1 MREEDR
7 VPLASIALIAA
18 FADGFRSPE
27 EMAELERIAT
37 RIGGSDYDDVAHRVV
52 SEGADLPSLVA
63 QLSSP
68 EARAAALELASSVIH
83 ADGVA
88 TESEQAFLRQLS
100 HLLERNGSDAPE
112 IRRAADVAEASSA
125 VPDAVVVAGTM
136 TPAEMDR
143 LILDNAILSAAL
155 ELLPQGLATLG
166 IVPLQLRMVYR
177 IGRDYGQSLDMDQAK
192 DLVAA
197 MGVVAS
203 GQVMEGVARK
213 LLGGLTRGLLG
224 RLAGGLVGA
233 ATGAALTFATTYAL
247 GHATRQYYTQGRSL
261 SAGDLKQL
269 FLRLR
274 EDAQQLFPALESK
287 VQDRAAKVDVES
299 VLREIRSPT

>member
-1 MREEDR
+1 MREADR
-7 VPLASIALIAA
+7 APLASIALIAA

-27 EMAELERIAT
+27 EMAELERIAVQ
-37 RIGGSDYDDVAHRVV
+37 IGGSDYDDIAHRVV
-52 SEGADLPSLVA
+52 SDGADLPGLVA
-63 QLSSP
+63 QLSGP
-68 EARAAALELASSVIH
+68 EARSAALELAAAVVH
-83 ADGVA
+83 ADGLA
-88 TESEQAFLRQLS
+88 TDSEQAFLRQLTV
-100 HLLERNGSDAPE
+100 LLERDSSDAPE
-112 IRRAADVAEASSA
+112 VRRAAEIAAAAA
-125 VPDAVVVAGTM
+125 VPDGVAVAGTM

-143 LILDNAILSAAL
+143 LILDNAMLTAAL

-177 IGRDYGQSLDMDQAK
+177 IGRDHGQALDADQAK

-213 LLGGLTRGLLG
+213 LLGGLTGGLLG
-224 RLAGGLVGA
+224 RLAGGLMGA

-247 GHATRQYYTQGRSL
+247 GHATRQYYAQGRSL
-261 SAGDLKQL
+261 SSGDLKQL

-274 EDAQQLFPALESK
+274 DEAKGIFPSLESK
-287 VQDRAAKVDVES
+287 VRDRATKVDVDS
-299 VLREIRSPT
+299 VLRELRSS